1 MPLSDGEQ
9 RRLDEI
15 ELALRN
21 EDPKFASTITI
32 DHFRR
37 QRAFGA
43 GALLLLGMVALVLG
57 LVVTDALLWVGIVI
71 GVLGF
76 CAMVA
81 AAFIFFVRSRG
92 RR

>member
-21 EDPKFASTITI
+21 DDPKFASTITI

-37 QRAFGA
+37 QRAIGS
-43 GALLLLGMVALVLG
+43 GALLLLGMIALVVG
-57 LVVTDALLWVGIVI
+57 LVVTDALLWVGIII

-76 CAMVA
+76 GSMVA
-81 AAFIFFVRSRG
+81 AALMFFVGSRRG
-92 RR
+92 R